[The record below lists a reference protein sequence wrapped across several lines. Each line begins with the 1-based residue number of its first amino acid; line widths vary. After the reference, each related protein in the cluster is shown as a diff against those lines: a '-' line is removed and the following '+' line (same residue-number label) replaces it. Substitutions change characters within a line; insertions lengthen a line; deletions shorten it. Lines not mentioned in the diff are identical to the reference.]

1 MSAEK
6 AKLKNGYTEAARLGI
21 SPSTYESMKE
31 FFAEKAVPKIIQ
43 KMKETNGTTGEAVR
57 EG

>member
-1 MSAEK
+1 MSAKK
-6 AKLKNGYTEAARLGI
+6 AKSKNGYTEAARLGI

-43 KMKETNGTTGEAVR
+43 NLKKEKGTAGEAVR

>member
-6 AKLKNGYTEAARLGI
+6 AKIKNGYTEAARLGI
-21 SPSTYESMKE
+21 SPSTYEAMKE

-43 KMKETNGTTGEAVR
+43 NLTKEKGTTGEAVR

>member
-6 AKLKNGYTEAARLGI
+6 AKLTNGYAEAERLNI
-21 SPSTYESMKE
+21 SPATYESMKE

-43 KMKETNGTTGEAVR
+43 NLTKEKGTAGEAVR